1 MGRSP
6 PAALDQYDPG
16 SSVLV
21 VSPSMDASDIV
32 TTVEGIRS
40 PDPTG
45 ETDDERPTVVVS
57 RVHTAEAI
65 LDAWRSRI
73 GNFPSQFS
81 IVSIG
86 EVTRSVA
93 AGASSV
99 ELPQAHILTVGTEDV
114 TGIGIAIGDALS
126 RWDEGEGETEAEIKA
141 EDGDG
146 HSNSNPN
153 QHPILWFESL
163 TPLLERKG
171 LEMTFRFL
179 HVTLEEIRRA
189 DAVAYVHVD
198 SSVHDKE
205 TIMTL
210 THLFDDVVEL
220 EP

>member
-21 VSPSMDASDIV
+21 VSPSMGASDIV
-32 TTVEGIRS
+32 TTVEDIRS
-40 PDPTG
+40 HDPTG

-57 RVHTAEAI
+57 RAHTAEAI

-73 GNFPSQFS
+73 GDFPSKFG

-86 EVTRSVA
+86 EVTRSIA
-93 AGASSV
+93 AGTSSV

-126 RWDEGEGETEAEIKA
+126 RWDESEGAL
-141 EDGDG
+141 ED
-146 HSNSNPN
+146 SNSSPH

-198 SSVHDKE
+198 SSVHDRE

>member
-40 PDPTG
+40 PDPTDKA
-45 ETDDERPTVVVS
+45 DDERPTVVVS

-73 GNFPSQFS
+73 GDFPSQFS

-86 EVTRSVA
+86 EVTRSIT
-93 AGASSV
+93 AGTSSV

-126 RWDEGEGETEAEIKA
+126 RWDEGKGETE
-141 EDGDG
+141 D
-146 HSNSNPN
+146 SNTDSSPN

-198 SSVHDKE
+198 SSVHDRE

-210 THLFDDVVEL
+210 THLFDDVVEF